1 MKKRAIVLLSGGMDS
16 LTCLAIAKQEN
27 DEVATLH
34 LNYGQRT
41 QKRELQAYNDISDF
55 YNVEK
60 RLVVDITHLTK
71 IGGSSLTDYSID
83 VEKSDLESTEIP
95 QTYVPF
101 RNANILTIATSW
113 AEVLAF
119 NGLYIGAVAE
129 DSAGYPDCR
138 PEFYR
143 AFEKVIE
150 TGTKPET
157 VIKIYTPLIDL
168 NKEEI
173 VKKAVSLNA
182 PLHLSWSCY
191 SSNEKA
197 CGVCDSCVRRL
208 RGFEHAGLKD
218 PITYE

>member
-41 QKRELQAYNDISDF
+41 QKRELQAYNEISDF

-95 QTYVPF
+95 KTYVPF

-157 VIKIYTPLIDL
+157 IIKIYTPLIDL

-182 PLHLSWSCY
+182 PLYLSWSCY

-208 RGFEHAGLKD
+208 RGFEHAGVKD

>member
-1 MKKRAIVLLSGGMDS
+1 MKKKSIVLLSGGMDS
-16 LTCLAIAKQEN
+16 ATCLAIAKNES

-41 QKRELQAYNDISDF
+41 EKRELQAYKDLSDF
-55 YNVEK
+55 YDIKK

-71 IGGSSLTDYSID
+71 IGGSSLTDYNIE
-83 VEKSDLESTEIP
+83 VEKSDLESTDIP

-101 RNANILTIATSW
+101 RNANILSIAVSW
-113 AEVLAF
+113 AEVLGF
-119 NGLYIGAVAE
+119 NSLYVGAVAE

-157 VIKIYTPLIDL
+157 IIKIITPLIEL
-168 NKEEI
+168 NKELI
-173 VKKAVSLNA
+173 VKKADELNV
-182 PLHLSWSCY
+182 PLNLTWSCY
-191 SSNEKA
+191 SSNEKS

-208 RGFEHAGLKD
+208 RGFELANIKD
-218 PITYE
+218 PILY

>member
-41 QKRELQAYNDISDF
+41 QKRELQAYNEISDF
-55 YNVEK
+55 YGVEK

-157 VIKIYTPLIDL
+157 VIKIYTPLIEL

-191 SSNEKA
+191 SSNEKS

-208 RGFEHAGLKD
+208 RGFEHAGVKD
-218 PITYE
+218 PIVYE

>member
-83 VEKSDLESTEIP
+83 VERSDLESTEIP

-157 VIKIYTPLIDL
+157 IIKIYTPLIEM

-182 PLHLSWSCY
+182 PLQLSWSCY

-208 RGFEHAGLKD
+208 RGFEHAGVKD

>member
-27 DEVATLH
+27 YEVATLH

-41 QKRELQAYNDISDF
+41 QKRELQAYNEISDF
-55 YNVEK
+55 YGVQK

-157 VIKIYTPLIDL
+157 VIKIYTPLIEL

-191 SSNEKA
+191 SSNEKS

-208 RGFEHAGLKD
+208 RGFEYAGVKD